1 MPQWLAQNRQWVT
14 LAVIVGFALLN
25 VLFNYLAAQA
35 KKKKALERQQR
46 ELEESIRTGTNV
58 ARPGDGLRT
67 TTAESMD
74 PGRARREDIARKRRE
89 QLEELRRRAAAKSQ
103 SGSAQREMNQAGM
116 SSTNVG
122 IGKPA
127 ARRQVPATVS
137 GLDPAA
143 MERKRREETRASG
156 AARREVELREI
167 ESDRVIAE
175 TRVLAQAQSKLL
187 EQASAYRTGPSPVE
201 ARQAALAR
209 PAGPVLRNRFSVTN
223 WRQAMIMSELLA
235 PPISLRGQDGS
246 GGGEVFER
254 QGS

>member
-35 KKKKALERQQR
+35 KKKKLLERQQR
-46 ELEESIRTGTNV
+46 ELDESIRTGTN
-58 ARPGDGLRT
+58 ASRPGDGLRAS
-67 TTAESMD
+67 TAESID

-89 QLEELRRRAAAKSQ
+89 QLEELRRRAAAKAQ
-103 SGSAQREMNQAGM
+103 GGSAQPGM

-127 ARRQVPATVS
+127 ARRQVVATVT

-143 MERKRREETRASG
+143 MERKRREETLATG
-156 AARREVELREI
+156 AARRAVEMREI

-175 TRVLAQAQSKLL
+175 TRSLAEAQSKLL
-187 EQASAYRTGPSPVE
+187 EQASAYRTGPTPIE
-201 ARQAALAR
+201 ARQSALAR
-209 PAGPVLRNRFSVTN
+209 PAGPVKRTRFAVTN
-223 WRQAMIMSELLA
+223 WRQAMIMSEVLS
-235 PPISLRGQDGS
+235 PPVSLRGQDGS